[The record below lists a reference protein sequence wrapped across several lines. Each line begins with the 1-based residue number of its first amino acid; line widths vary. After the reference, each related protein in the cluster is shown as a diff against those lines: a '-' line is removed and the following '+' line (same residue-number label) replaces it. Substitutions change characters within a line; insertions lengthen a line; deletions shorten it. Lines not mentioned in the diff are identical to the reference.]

1 MRISRAQCLH
11 MLAVMGLEESSSN
24 SIMVMV
30 HGVPLSIRISCQHNA
45 ATVAS
50 TERVLYASIKAV
62 RVQAKAPHERG
73 VTHANARNHQARLA
87 VMRLEEHC
95 QKPS

>member
-1 MRISRAQCLH
+1 
-11 MLAVMGLEESSSN
+11 MLAVTRLEESSSN
-24 SIMVMV
+24 STMVAEPPLNMV

-50 TERVLYASIKAV
+50 TEKVLYASIKAV
-62 RVQAKAPHERG
+62 RVQEKAPNERG
-73 VTHANARNHQARLA
+73 VTHAYARNDQARVA
-87 VMRLEEHC
+87 VMRLHC

>member
-1 MRISRAQCLH
+1 
-11 MLAVMGLEESSSN
+11 
-24 SIMVMV
+24 MV

-50 TERVLYASIKAV
+50 TERVLYASVKAV
-62 RVQAKAPHERG
+62 RVQEKAQNERG
-73 VTHANARNHQARLA
+73 VTHAYARNDQARVA
-87 VMRLEEHC
+87 AMRLHC